1 MKIVISARDN
11 RIISTGFFVVPRSL
25 NARNANIC
33 AQVGYRDL
41 YSCSHNSGVDP
52 DFLSHFKL
60 FYDLS
65 DTDMIYQEAS
75 AHEYSIQ
82 RRIFNYT
89 PKLLRELLTLGR
101 KTNVHIA
108 AQPIIQ

>member
-52 DFLSHFKL
+52 DSLSHFKL

-75 AHEYSIQ
+75 AHDSCIHDHHEDDLNWCVEQ
-82 RRIFNYT
+82 VT
-89 PKLLRELLTLGR
+89 
-101 KTNVHIA
+101 
-108 AQPIIQ
+108 